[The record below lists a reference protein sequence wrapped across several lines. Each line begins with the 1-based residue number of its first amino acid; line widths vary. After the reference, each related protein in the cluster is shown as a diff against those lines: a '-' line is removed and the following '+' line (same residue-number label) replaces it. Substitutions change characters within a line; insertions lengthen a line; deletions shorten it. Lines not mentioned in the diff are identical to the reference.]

1 MDNMNKRQQ
10 EIVAKKTS
18 KELGNLTKIQYVC
31 CTFLPKNI
39 VPAERLQNVV
49 KWLEPLNSEA
59 KLRER
64 RQPQTCEWLPSQ
76 DQFVSWYSSG
86 SFL

>member
-1 MDNMNKRQQ
+1 MNKRQQ
-10 EIVAKKTS
+10 EIEAKKTS
-18 KELGNLTKIQYVC
+18 KEPGNLTKTQYVR

-39 VPAERLQNVV
+39 IPAERFQNVV

-59 KLRER
+59 KLREVCER
-64 RQPQTCEWLPSQ
+64 RQPHTCEWLPSQ
-76 DQFVSWYSSG
+76 DQFVSWC